1 MKIAVLGAGAMGSL
15 YGAMLAGAGEEVWLV
30 NVWKEHVEEINRHG
44 LTVWIGDEKRL
55 VRVPATTDPASV
67 GPADLVL
74 VFVKAYATEQ
84 AMRGALSLVG
94 ENTAVLTLQNGVG
107 NVEQLCSVVGEGRV
121 LAGSSTFGAN
131 LAGPGC
137 VRMAGKGET
146 TLGELNGEVTE
157 RLGKI
162 AAAFERAGLSPVISD
177 NIQGVLWTKLLVNA
191 GINPL
196 TAICRVNNGRLL
208 EIPELAALLERA
220 VGEAQAVAEKKGI
233 RLTVADPVAHVK
245 KVARATADNVSSMRQ
260 DVERGRRTEIDVIC
274 GAVVRE
280 GAEAGVP
287 TPVNETLALLVR
299 ALEELGRQD
308 KSRNSG

>member
-30 NVWKEHVEEINRHG
+30 NVWEEHVEAINRRG
-44 LTVWIGDEKRL
+44 LTICAGGEERL

-74 VFVKAYATEQ
+74 VFVKAYSTGQ

-131 LAGPGC
+131 MAGPGC

-157 RLGKI
+157 RLLKI

-177 NIQGVLWTKLLVNA
+177 NIRGVLWTKLLVNV

-208 EIPELAALLERA
+208 EIPELASLLERA
-220 VGEAQAVAEKKGI
+220 VEEALAVAERKGI

-260 DVERGRRTEIDVIC
+260 DMERGRRTEIDVIC
-274 GAVVRE
+274 GAVVKE

-299 ALEELGRQD
+299 ALEKLGG
-308 KSRNSG
+308 KKI